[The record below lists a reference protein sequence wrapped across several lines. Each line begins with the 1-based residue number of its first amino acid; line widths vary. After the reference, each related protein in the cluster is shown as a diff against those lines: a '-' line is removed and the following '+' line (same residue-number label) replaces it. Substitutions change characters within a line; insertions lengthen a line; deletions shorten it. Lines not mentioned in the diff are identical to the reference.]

1 MNCAEVFRM
10 GRITTLLE
18 QGAFFDDLGLPT
30 ISPDS
35 DRSMVCG
42 SIGLNTDMKAILQAY
57 GLREGANENAGGILH
72 QVSGEIILLQMGC
85 LACPVRL
92 FVLTESG
99 IEARGFVWARSSRC
113 SC

>member
-1 MNCAEVFRM
+1 MSWQPLLSFR
-10 GRITTLLE
+10 TLPS
-18 QGAFFDDLGLPT
+18 Q
-30 ISPDS
+30 
-35 DRSMVCG
+35 
-42 SIGLNTDMKAILQAY
+42 NKAIAY
-57 GLREGANENAGGILH
+57 TENAGGILH